1 MHIEKLELLSMNT
14 HTHTHTAMFL
24 DVLWVNSRV
33 YSARFFSGLIA
44 EKENLQET
52 MFCYLFVPVTI
63 TTGVSG
69 RLSPYP
75 PFTPIQCVLRIPTA
89 RHDQQLEDL
98 EDLGVLK
105 VDHVPSGTLQRLPF
119 FLWTKG

>member
-1 MHIEKLELLSMNT
+1 
-14 HTHTHTAMFL
+14 MFL

-75 PFTPIQCVLRIPTA
+75 PFPPIQCVLRIPTA

-105 VDHVPSGTLQRLPF
+105 VDHVKAFATKCPSGTLQRLPF
-119 FLWTKG
+119 FFVDEGMTSESI